1 MSIQIKQ
8 LNSIKIMEKYILVKG
23 TIVSKSLPQEVDI
36 KVLKNEIDSLD
47 SDIKRTQD
55 QIAVFQNQ
63 ISELE
68 VKKSEKEKQLSDI
81 LTDVPS
87 LK

>member
-1 MSIQIKQ
+1 
-8 LNSIKIMEKYILVKG
+8 MEKYVLVKG

-68 VKKSEKEKQLSDI
+68 IKKSEKEKQLSDI
-81 LTDVPS
+81 LIDVPS

>member
-1 MSIQIKQ
+1 
-8 LNSIKIMEKYILVKG
+8 MEKYVLVKG

-36 KVLKNEIDSLD
+36 KVLKGEIDALD

-68 VKKSEKEKQLSDI
+68 IKKSEKEKQLSDI
-81 LTDVPS
+81 LIDVPS

>member
-1 MSIQIKQ
+1 
-8 LNSIKIMEKYILVKG
+8 MEKYVLVKG

-36 KVLKNEIDSLD
+36 KVLKSEIDSLD

-68 VKKSEKEKQLSDI
+68 IKKSEKEKQLSDI
-81 LTDVPS
+81 LIDVPS